1 MTLYLIVAGSRG
13 WRDYALMRRKL
24 NHLTQNFNQVVVLSG
39 CARGADTLGEKWAHE
54 RGHEVKQFP
63 ADWNRYNKMAG
74 NLRNLQM
81 LDYAQSQEHCGVVAF
96 WDGKSR
102 GTRHLFKT
110 AEIRGV
116 PTRVIRSDGLRSD
129 R

>member
-13 WRDYALMRRKL
+13 WCDYALMNRKL
-24 NHLTQNFNQVVVLSG
+24 DHLTQNYNHVVVISG
-39 CARGADTLGEKWAHE
+39 CARGADTLCERWAHE
-54 RGHEVKQFP
+54 HGHEVEQFP
-63 ADWNRYNKMAG
+63 ADWNTYGRQAG

-81 LDYAQSQEHCGVVAF
+81 LDYAQSREHCGVVAF

-116 PTRVIRSDGLRSD
+116 PLRVIRRQQ
-129 R
+129 